1 MSETALIFNR
11 VNGSFVDGWGI
22 RTTIFLKGC
31 PLRCAWC
38 CNPEGQSFAPQLRY
52 LREHCNGC
60 GRCLP
65 ACPAGAISLAEG
77 RAAVDWSRCDGC
89 GKCVSACWQEALR
102 PAGEPMTAREV
113 FEDLLAWL
121 EDKLP
126 S

>member
-52 LREHCNGC
+52 LKEHCNGC

-77 RAAVDWSRCDGC
+77 RAAVTGAAATAAANASP
-89 GKCVSACWQEALR
+89 
-102 PAGEPMTAREV
+102 PAGRRPCARRGS
-113 FEDLLAWL
+113 
-121 EDKLP
+121 P
-126 S
+126 